1 MSSYVIW
8 NNKGGIGKT
17 MLSFLLS
24 TEYALLHP
32 DKNVVVI
39 DMCPQANVSQVLL
52 GGSDNVENY
61 QKIIQSKKTV
71 ADYIINRIEKTPYQK
86 AGNEALYYVNPRKY
100 NAQIPPNVFLVS
112 GSSKL
117 EILNQ
122 SIDTYASAISV
133 GEIQNWKAVYNW
145 LNDLKEGVINTIGEN
160 TIFFIDT
167 NPSFANYT
175 KMAILSASRLIVPCF
190 ADVGSLL
197 AIQNLMYFLYD
208 IKSDNIA
215 TNIPN
220 IFVKNI
226 KEYGMSLPLIYMLIV
241 GRSTRYNEKAA
252 AAFKFVEENIEK
264 TINSYKQQ
272 YNGTVFV
279 NSSFN
284 IVQKLRDLNSIA
296 PFINVKGELLSNMK
310 GGQPTDIHTESG
322 TQMRIPTNI
331 KDFQKAVID
340 IVSYL

>member
-24 TEYALLHP
+24 TEYALVHP

-61 QKIIQSKKTV
+61 QKIIKDKKTV

-86 AGNEALYYVNPRKY
+86 AGNEALYYIVPNQY
-100 NAQIPPNVFLVS
+100 NTQIPSNVFLVP

-122 SIDTYASAISV
+122 SIDTYASALSV
-133 GEIQNWKAVYNW
+133 GEVQNWKAVYNW
-145 LNDLKEGVINTIGEN
+145 INDLKEGIINTIGEN

-175 KMAILSASRLIVPCF
+175 KMAILSANRLIIPCF

-208 IKSDNIA
+208 IKSDSIA
-215 TNIPN
+215 VNMRNDFI
-220 IFVKNI
+220 KNI
-226 KEYGMSLPLIYMLIV
+226 KEYNMSLPLIYMLIV

-252 AAFKFVEENIEK
+252 AAFKFVEESIEK
-264 TINSYKQQ
+264 TINEYKQQ

-279 NSSFN
+279 NSNFN
-284 IVQKLRDLNSIA
+284 IVQKLRDLNSVA
-296 PFINVKGELLSNMK
+296 PLINVKGELLSNMR
-310 GGQPTDIHTESG
+310 GGQPTDLYTDSG

-331 KDFQKAVID
+331 KDFQQAVID
-340 IVSYL
+340 IVNNL

>member
-1 MSSYVIW
+1 MTSYVIW

-24 TEYALLHP
+24 TEYALQYP
-32 DKNVVVI
+32 DKNIVVV

-52 GGSDNVENY
+52 GGSDNVKNY
-61 QKIIQSKKTV
+61 QEIIKSKKTV

-86 AGNEALYYVNPRKY
+86 AGNEALYYVNPSEY
-100 NAQIPPNVFLVS
+100 NSQIPSNIFLIP

-122 SIDTYASAISV
+122 SIDTYATALSV
-133 GEIQNWKAVYNW
+133 GEVQNWKAVYNW
-145 LNDLKEGVINTIGEN
+145 LNDLKDGIINTIGEN
-160 TIFFIDT
+160 TVFFIDT

-175 KMAILSASRLIVPCF
+175 KMAILSANRLIIPCF

-208 IKSDNIA
+208 IKSDSIA
-215 TNIPN
+215 VNMRN
-220 IFVKNI
+220 DFVKNI
-226 KEYGMSLPLIYMLIV
+226 KEYNMSLPLIYMLIV
-241 GRSTRYNEKAA
+241 GRSTMYNEKAA

-264 TINSYKQQ
+264 TINDYKKQN
-272 YNGTVFV
+272 NGTVFV
-279 NSSFN
+279 NSNFK
-284 IVQKLRDLNSIA
+284 IVQKLRDLNSVA
-296 PFINVKGELLSNMK
+296 PLINVKGELLSNMK
-310 GGQPTDIHTESG
+310 GGQPTDLYTDSG

-331 KDFQKAVID
+331 KDFQQAVKD
-340 IVSYL
+340 IVHNL